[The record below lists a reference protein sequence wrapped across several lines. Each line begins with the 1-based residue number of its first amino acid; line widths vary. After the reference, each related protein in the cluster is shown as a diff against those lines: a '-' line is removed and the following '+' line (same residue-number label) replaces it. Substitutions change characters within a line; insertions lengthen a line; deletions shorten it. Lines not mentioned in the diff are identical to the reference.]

1 MSSTCNLEVFL
12 LYYWKGLETLYPNL
26 STAVTQLLSISTG
39 SCDVEHSFSMMRIVQ
54 QSLILNST
62 LQMEMLL
69 SLEVRRL

>member
-1 MSSTCNLEVFL
+1 MQIFFVRYRIEPCSKNRNSD
-12 LYYWKGLETLYPNL
+12 YAHAQ
-26 STAVTQLLSISTG
+26 SDRRLSISTG

-69 SLEVRRL
+69 SLEARRS

>member
-1 MSSTCNLEVFL
+1 MSSNLEVFI

-39 SCDVEHSFSMMRIVQ
+39 SFDVEHSFSMMRIVQ

-69 SLEVRRL
+69 SLEGRCS